1 MVNSRDSL
9 SKIPST
15 NHDGTPYI
23 LDLDIYKEGYWA
35 YDISN
40 YYKGR
45 VDDNGTPFQVRWF
58 EHGQIKNVQG
68 LRPFIRGT
76 IGQHTVDDETD
87 PDNPKVVPSPDCS
100 QIDQTGE
107 TTDTMPGGIAVYRM
121 VNQCFT
127 QEGMFYGEI
136 GLKDSSGLV
145 LSSVDIAFKVL
156 GGRMNMVGARKF
168 YVSEFEKAIDNL
180 NAIIE
185 KTKKDFSHQLSQVIT
200 DARSTYNTQVK
211 NSKDALNALDGEIRA
226 NRQEQANL
234 SERLVGTEQQIAEHD
249 VVTKAKH
256 FSDIKA
262 ISDAINQRLA
272 KMKTAPVGVADFN
285 SLIQEYPSG
294 ADGVFITQDTKH
306 IYTYLNNAW
315 QDLGIYQ
322 AMQLDK
328 DTIESIYDTKG
339 KSLGTDLIANGSF
352 GTDSAVPA
360 FANTNDTNLS
370 VSPYLT
376 RKWLTITS
384 SGTSQYKGACWN
396 IDKQNGEI
404 FGYPLRLAFDVQSA
418 ENTILGINFVF
429 YNADGKRLGSQS
441 PIPCTLSTWRFLH
454 YEDTIKFDDKYKDCA
469 SIVMQII
476 TNDSKPIKK
485 IMLTAVSLSMILD
498 NKTGTDLIANG
509 SFGTDSAVPA
519 FANTNDTN
527 LSVSPYLTRKWLT
540 ITSSGTSQ
548 YKGACW
554 NIDKQNGEIFGY
566 PLRLAFDVQSAE
578 NTILGINFVFYN
590 ADGKRLGSQ
599 SPIPCTLST
608 WRFLHYED
616 TIKFDDKYKDCASIV
631 MQIITND
638 SKPIK
643 KIMLTA
649 VSLSMIFDV
658 QASTQYLENKH
669 RLPIVTF
676 TGNLDGIS
684 GDKFVN
690 VSWSY
695 TSKSTTLQGYG
706 AIKWQGSSSMAYP
719 KKSYRLKTLKS
730 DFKTKDKI
738 KILPSWNKHSK
749 FNLKAYYTDGLMSRD
764 PTNASIGGAI
774 WASQRNIPKDL
785 IDEDNFGFVD
795 GFPVAL
801 YINGKFYGIYSFNLP
816 RPDFDYTKYALIGN
830 MYNELTQFKSQNP
843 NVKLDG
849 SDFEILNLNGKLDEI
864 KTAVN
869 SLISFVSTSSDEDFK
884 QYLSEHINLE
894 SVIDYFIFSNIIGNG
909 DAWGKNQ
916 VLLSWDGKIW
926 YWQPYDL
933 DVSYSAQFDGTVS
946 PMPTNLMGSWH
957 KVFDRVNQLYSDK
970 IKERY
975 SQIRSWLTPSYV
987 LDRYRSRINEIG
999 TANFEAEHN
1008 KWNNPAK
1015 DTEDFKQLTENVYHQ
1030 FKLLDKV
1037 WIEDSS
1043 QEIEILKNKVES
1055 LMAQKK

>member
-9 SKIPST
+9 SKIPSM
-15 NHDGTPYI
+15 NNDAKPYI
-23 LDLDIYKEGYWA
+23 ITLDIYKEGYWA

-76 IGQHTVDDETD
+76 VGQHTVDDETD

-339 KSLGTDLIANGSF
+339 KSL
-352 GTDSAVPA
+352 
-360 FANTNDTNLS
+360 
-370 VSPYLT
+370 
-376 RKWLTITS
+376 
-384 SGTSQYKGACWN
+384 
-396 IDKQNGEI
+396 
-404 FGYPLRLAFDVQSA
+404 
-418 ENTILGINFVF
+418 
-429 YNADGKRLGSQS
+429 
-441 PIPCTLSTWRFLH
+441 
-454 YEDTIKFDDKYKDCA
+454 
-469 SIVMQII
+469 
-476 TNDSKPIKK
+476 
-485 IMLTAVSLSMILD
+485 
-498 NKTGTDLIANG
+498 GTDLIANG